1 MPRSM
6 PGSCGASRHAQH
18 HADWVFACRFRETAR
33 SALASSGVLR
43 ATRFG
48 PSRQRVEW
56 VRHGGRQRRRQQ
68 VWASGVIGVSDLRS
82 CLYGR
87 ARGLRAI
94 SESRASRART
104 AIEEIDDT
112 PASRAVISRT
122 SDLSDTAGKGC
133 YRCAVGSQHSATLRQ
148 HERRSWRGK
157 RLWRLWFS
165 ILTGPSGRLNRKK
178 LTGTTAP
185 TLRNQLIL
193 LGLLR
198 RAFLRSSLT
207 GAPLRRVCRLPSHRR
222 RPIGSGSALRPS

>member
-6 PGSCGASRHAQH
+6 PGSCGSSRHAQH

-133 YRCAVGSQHSATLRQ
+133 YSARSVHSIPRRLGNMSACRGGGRDCGACGFQSLPAPVGD
-148 HERRSWRGK
+148 
-157 RLWRLWFS
+157 
-165 ILTGPSGRLNRKK
+165 
-178 LTGTTAP
+178 
-185 TLRNQLIL
+185 
-193 LGLLR
+193 
-198 RAFLRSSLT
+198 
-207 GAPLRRVCRLPSHRR
+207 
-222 RPIGSGSALRPS
+222 